1 MSSRKR
7 AAPGA
12 DPPIQP
18 SPNMNNLQPIM
29 DYSSYDMG
37 NNGYNLQPFDNGMYE
52 NFGAPVPFM
61 DVPQYGAVPG
71 EPGQLVRRNPNQQLT
86 TRGLQWP
93 DENTAQTGGNPDS
106 EDEAE
111 LNQRAMAAKSEAQAR
126 NRQIPPFIQKL
137 SSFLDESK
145 NTDLIR
151 WSDDG
156 RSFVVLDE
164 EEFAKTLIP
173 ELFKHNNYASFV
185 RQLNMYGFHK
195 KVGLSDNSMKA
206 SENKRKTPSE
216 YWNQYFRRGRPDL
229 LYLIQKPKTVPTSK
243 RKREDGRGE
252 HSDEEKKPN
261 MIQLGDNAAAAGA
274 QNQDLAT
281 IPKQELVGLRNEL
294 LTLQRQQKLI
304 SGVIGQIKR
313 QNDQLYQQA
322 SAFQAMH
329 DRHESSINAILTFLA
344 TFYNRSLE
352 GNGPLNMAEMFKN
365 ALGGQAQQPQ
375 GNIVEMPDLPNMD
388 INAAMR
394 NGSSVSQS
402 RRKQP
407 LLLPA
412 PDAKPAASTT
422 PVASM
427 STSNRMAHPRTQTAT
442 PQPRRPPAPRVSS
455 VEDTGYIDGPSPM
468 APIKA
473 ESETPQTI
481 GDTNDILSAI
491 NAANAN
497 SPAMANNLDF
507 NSALEQ
513 LQNTDGTS
521 SLTPQQQRQ
530 MLSMLGAG
538 DGSSSAAL
546 RRSTDPSLP
555 QQINQSHEQL
565 EILERLQKEQDAKVA
580 QLAERLGPLSPNGA
594 VPGLHDAQNNG
605 TPIQPPPDFNLD
617 DFLND
622 TSGSQF
628 EYDPNMPENPS
639 YADLGIDGF
648 GGAGSGD
655 NHFTLGGAN
664 EDELADMD
672 NGGGYFGSTASS
684 SLKPGEHL
692 SPHRR
697 VESLT
702 SRETTPGTTGT
713 EEVSSATGT
722 GNSPRK
728 RRKTGDL

>member
-1 MSSRKR
+1 
-7 AAPGA
+7 
-12 DPPIQP
+12 
-18 SPNMNNLQPIM
+18 M
-29 DYSSYDMG
+29 DNSSYDMG
-37 NNGYNLQPFDNGMYE
+37 NNGYNLQPFDNAMYD
-52 NFGAPVPFM
+52 NFGAPVPFI
-61 DVPQYGAVPG
+61 DSTLQYGPVPPGPG
-71 EPGQLVRRNPNQQLT
+71 ESGQLVRRNPNQQLT

-93 DENTAQTGGNPDS
+93 DENIAQTIGNVDS
-106 EDEAE
+106 EDEAD
-111 LNQRAMAAKSEAQAR
+111 LNQRALAAKSEAQAR

-137 SSFLDESK
+137 SSFLDESN

-252 HSDEEKKPN
+252 HSDEEKKPK
-261 MIQLGDNAAAAGA
+261 IIHLGDTTAAGGA

-322 SAFQAMH
+322 STFQAMH

-352 GNGPLNMAEMFKN
+352 GNGPLNMAEIFKN
-365 ALGGQAQQPQ
+365 SLGGQPQQPQ
-375 GNIVEMPDLPNMD
+375 GNIVEMPDLPNLD
-388 INAAMR
+388 SNAAMR
-394 NGSSVSQS
+394 NGSSVNQP

-412 PDAKPAASTT
+412 PDAKPATSTT
-422 PVASM
+422 PVPTM
-427 STSNRMAHPRTQTAT
+427 STSVGMTHPRTQTAT

-455 VEDTGYIDGPSPM
+455 VEDTGYIDESSPM
-468 APIKA
+468 APVKA
-473 ESETPQTI
+473 ETETPQTI

-497 SPAMANNLDF
+497 SPALANNLDF
-507 NSALEQ
+507 DSALEQ
-513 LQNTDGTS
+513 LQNTDGNS

-538 DGSSSAAL
+538 NGPAGAL
-546 RRSTDPSLP
+546 SRSTDPPLP
-555 QQINQSHEQL
+555 QQINESHQQL

-580 QLAERLGPLSPNGA
+580 QLAERLGPLSPNGT

-605 TPIQPPPDFNLD
+605 TPILPPPDFTFD

-648 GGAGSGD
+648 GGADGD
-655 NHFTLGGAN
+655 HHFTLGGAN
-664 EDELADMD
+664 E
-672 NGGGYFGSTASS
+672 G
-684 SLKPGEHL
+684 
-692 SPHRR
+692 R
-697 VESLT
+697 
-702 SRETTPGTTGT
+702 
-713 EEVSSATGT
+713 
-722 GNSPRK
+722 
-728 RRKTGDL
+728 